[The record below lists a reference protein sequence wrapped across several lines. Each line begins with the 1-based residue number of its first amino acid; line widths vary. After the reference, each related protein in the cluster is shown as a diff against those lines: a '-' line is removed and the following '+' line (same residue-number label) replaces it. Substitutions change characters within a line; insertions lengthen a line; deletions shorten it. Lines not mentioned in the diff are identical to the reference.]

1 MARTPRTPALP
12 ATPPAASAT
21 AAAASTGGGP
31 SSPPAPRSTAES
43 PPSAP
48 VKDKPISSFADYK
61 EKWNTPATAK
71 TTKLEFD
78 EELRCNRPSCP
89 FTLVQFIPPGTNP
102 QTGVTFAVCRSGSCA
117 GGGTILRYSAK
128 CCACHGTIPEGTVC
142 LSIKTD
148 YNSAALGGVPQ
159 DSAASSAAPRAADGE
174 GHTGLRVGSG
184 GNELHEGE
192 GAGRAVAAELLVE
205 LELGRL
211 RSRRRVPLLLLS
223 RWYSVSGC
231 ETCGK
236 PTEAVVFPCLASIT
250 SSCLSALSVAE
261 DSDMRHMYKASGG
274 LEYFI
279 SSESPEETLDGFLRL
294 RVPSETS
301 FLPDL

>member
-142 LSIKTD
+142 LSVKTD
-148 YNSAALGGVPQ
+148 YDNKFTNQHLRNCLLDKAKGTDNAAFACNAAVKDDKRHKNYLKKEQESAEKKLKVESAVGFAAL
-159 DSAASSAAPRAADGE
+159 AP
-174 GHTGLRVGSG
+174 
-184 GNELHEGE
+184 
-192 GAGRAVAAELLVE
+192 
-205 LELGRL
+205 
-211 RSRRRVPLLLLS
+211 
-223 RWYSVSGC
+223 
-231 ETCGK
+231 
-236 PTEAVVFPCLASIT
+236 
-250 SSCLSALSVAE
+250 
-261 DSDMRHMYKASGG
+261 DSD
-274 LEYFI
+274 
-279 SSESPEETLDGFLRL
+279 D
-294 RVPSETS
+294 
-301 FLPDL
+301 DL